1 MPRSFASFMGVLAL
15 IMLAAAMVFASR
27 FGSTPGA
34 ARMLQEPSAAAGP
47 TMDAVAI
54 VERVAPAV
62 VTVINLQQTTGP
74 VGATGQE
81 QPAGAGTGFIIDE
94 QGHIVTNEHVVS
106 GGTAFD
112 VIFVNGETRPATLVG
127 ADPTSDLAVVKVDGS
142 VPATVQLGDAD
153 ALRVG
158 EPVLAIGSPLGAFT
172 NTVTEGIVSALDR
185 TYPELGTYTDLIQH
199 DAAINPGNSGG
210 PLFNAAGE
218 VVGVNTLG
226 IPEAQGLFFAIPST
240 TVRHIEAT
248 LIENGRV
255 VYPYFGV
262 VTVPV
267 TGSLAGQLELPVENG
282 ALVTVPVPTDSPA
295 GKAGIQEGDVIL
307 ALDGQTIDRDTP
319 FVEALFQL
327 QPGDTIPV
335 TVQRGDEQLEVSVT
349 LAERPPQ

>member
-1 MPRSFASFMGVLAL
+1 MPRSFASIVGILAL
-15 IMLAAAMVFASR
+15 IVLAAGMVFAGR

-47 TMDAVAI
+47 AMDAVAI
-54 VERVAPAV
+54 ADRVAPAV

-74 VGATGQE
+74 VGATGQA

-94 QGHIVTNEHVVS
+94 QGHIITNQHVVS
-106 GGTAFD
+106 GGTGFD
-112 VIFVNGETRPATLVG
+112 VIFANGETRSATLVG
-127 ADPTSDLAVVKVDGS
+127 ADPISDLAVVKVDGS
-142 VPATVQLGDAD
+142 VPATVQLGDSD

-185 TYPELGTYTDLIQH
+185 TFPGLGTYTNLIQH

-240 TVRHIEAT
+240 TVRHIETT

-255 VYPYFGV
+255 AYPYLGV
-262 VTVPV
+262 ATEPV
-267 TGSLAGQLELPVENG
+267 TGLLTAQLKLPVENG
-282 ALVTVPVPTDSPA
+282 ALVTEPVPSDSPA
-295 GKAGIQEGDVIL
+295 GKAGIQEGDIIL
-307 ALDGQTIDRDTP
+307 ALDGQTISRETT
-319 FVEALFQL
+319 FIEALFQF

-335 TVQRGDEQLEVSVT
+335 TVQRGDEQLEVSVA

>member
-1 MPRSFASFMGVLAL
+1 MRRAFVSIMGILVLVVLA
-15 IMLAAAMVFASR
+15 AGMVFAGR

-74 VGATGQE
+74 VGATGQA

-282 ALVTVPVPTDSPA
+282 ALVTEPVPTDSPA

-307 ALDGQTIDRDTP
+307 ALDGQTIDRETP
-319 FVEALFQL
+319 FVEALFQF

-335 TVQRGDEQLEVSVT
+335 TVQREDEQLEVSVT